1 MMHPPMLEL
10 LALYLAGLAFFFSG
24 MSGVSDNLR
33 QMSGQRFRQVLGR
46 LTHRPVMAGLVGALL
61 GAITQS
67 ASVVAFILSGM
78 VSTGLLP
85 ISRALIVLACANI
98 GTALLVFAAASDL
111 HVSILF
117 LIGIT
122 GLILAFKLAKT
133 WKPAVASGMSVGLLF
148 LGLEM
153 MKQAFQPLASS
164 AQFAHVTRFF
174 AHWPYAALLLG
185 MLMRTFIHSSSAIAA
200 IVVTINRGGQLGD
213 FPAMMVIAGLGL
225 GSALA
230 TWMLAGN
237 LRGVPRQIA
246 MYQAMTNCFAG
257 LFIGALLIV
266 EHLLHVPLFIA
277 AMRAW
282 GASIS
287 QQMAFTYL
295 ALNVTVAAVAFAG
308 LRWAPT
314 GLAKLWPPTPEQ
326 DLSSPIYIQHNSL
339 NSPETAL
346 DLVALE
352 QMRIIRVLG
361 RYIDSARRGDA
372 SQLKPLHAAAAQL
385 GRHTGEFLEALLK
398 LPIATDLAARAIS
411 FQRKESTLRALED
424 NVYLF
429 GETLTGLGGEELAA
443 LLIESLDTILFSAL
457 AALESPGDLEI
468 EILVNMTDDRSG
480 MMEELRSRHGLQQ
493 AGRTNHTSA
502 LHYATTLFE
511 RNIWLLRQLALWMR
525 EDAKFS
531 LARDH
536 E

>member
-1 MMHPPMLEL
+1 MLEL

-24 MSGVSDNLR
+24 IGGVSDNLR

-46 LTHRPVMAGLVGALL
+46 LTHRPFTAGLIGALL

-98 GTALLVFAAASDL
+98 GTALLVFVAASDL
-111 HVSILF
+111 HVSILL

-122 GLILAFKLAKT
+122 GLILAFRLFKR

-164 AQFAHVTRFF
+164 PQFTRVAAFF
-174 AHWPYAALLLG
+174 AHWPDAAFLLG
-185 MLMRTFIHSSSAIAA
+185 MLLRAFIHSSSAVAA
-200 IVVTINRGGQLGD
+200 IVVTINRGGQLGE

-230 TWMLAGN
+230 TWMLSGN

-246 MYQAMTNCFAG
+246 MYQAMTNGAAG
-257 LFIGALLIV
+257 VFIALLLV
-266 EHLLHVPLFIA
+266 AEHLLHIPLLIA
-277 AMRAW
+277 ALHAS
-282 GASIS
+282 GASIAHR
-287 QQMAFTYL
+287 MAYTYLTLNITVAVFAFT
-295 ALNVTVAAVAFAG
+295 G
-308 LRWAPT
+308 LGWAPK

-352 QMRIIRVLG
+352 QMRIVSVLG
-361 RYIDSARRGDA
+361 RYLDAARRGDP
-372 SQLKPLHAAAAQL
+372 SQLKPLHAAAQQL
-385 GRHTGEFLEALLK
+385 GRHVSEFLDALLK
-398 LPIATDLAARAIS
+398 LPIATDLAARAIG

-424 NVYLF
+424 NVFLF
-429 GETLTGLGGEELAA
+429 AETLTGLASEDLAG
-443 LLIESLDTILFSAL
+443 LLIESLDTLLFAAL
-457 AALESPGDLEI
+457 AALENSGDLEI
-468 EILVNMTDDRSG
+468 DILVNMTDDRSG
-480 MMEELRSRHGLQQ
+480 MMEELRSRHGLQT
-493 AGRTNHTSA
+493 AGSTNHTSA

-511 RNIWLLRQLALWMR
+511 RNVWLLRQLALWMR
-525 EDAKFS
+525 EDAK
-531 LARDH
+531 LAPA
-536 E
+536 

>member
-1 MMHPPMLEL
+1 MMQAPMLEL

-33 QMSGQRFRQVLGR
+33 QMSGQRFRQALGR
-46 LTHRPVMAGLVGALL
+46 LTHRPVMAGLVGAIL

-98 GTALLVFAAASDL
+98 GTALLVFVAASNL
-111 HVSILF
+111 HVSILL

-122 GLILAFKLAKT
+122 GLILAFRLAKK
-133 WKPAVASGMSVGLLF
+133 WKPAIASGMSVGLLF

-164 AQFAHVTRFF
+164 GQFTRIAGFF
-174 AHWPYAALLLG
+174 AHWPYAAFLLG
-185 MLMRTFIHSSSAIAA
+185 MLMRTFIHSSSAVAA

-246 MYQAMTNCFAG
+246 MYQAMTNCAGG
-257 LFIGALLIV
+257 LFMAALLV
-266 EHLLHVPLFIA
+266 AERLLHIPLFMA
-277 AMRAW
+277 AVHAS

-287 QQMAFTYL
+287 QRMAYTYL
-295 ALNVTVAAVAFAG
+295 ALNISVAGVAFAG
-308 LRWAPT
+308 LEWAPK

-346 DLVALE
+346 ELVALE
-352 QMRIIRVLG
+352 QMRIVSVLG
-361 RYIDSARRGDA
+361 RYLDAARRGDP
-372 SQLKPLHAAAAQL
+372 SQMKPLHAAAAQL
-385 GRHTGEFLEALLK
+385 GKHIAEFLEALLK
-398 LPIATDLAARAIS
+398 LPIATDVAARAIS

-429 GETLTGLGGEELAA
+429 AETLMGLGQEQLAG

-457 AALESPGDLEI
+457 AALETPGDLEI
-468 EILVNMTDDRSG
+468 GILVNMTDDRSG
-480 MMEELRSRHGLQQ
+480 MMEELRSHHGLGQ
-493 AGRTNHTSA
+493 AGSANNTSA

-511 RNIWLLRQLALWMR
+511 RNVWLLRQLALWMR

-531 LARDH
+531 LA
-536 E
+536 

>member
-1 MMHPPMLEL
+1 MMQAPMLEL

-24 MSGVSDNLR
+24 ISGISDNLR
-33 QMSGQRFRQVLGR
+33 QMSGQRFRQALGR
-46 LTHRPVMAGLVGALL
+46 LTHRPVMAGLVGVAM

-98 GTALLVFAAASDL
+98 GTALLVFVAASNL
-111 HVSILF
+111 HVSILL

-122 GLILAFKLAKT
+122 GLILAFKLAKK
-133 WKPAVASGMSVGLLF
+133 WKPAVASGMSVGFLF

-164 AQFAHVTRFF
+164 AQFARVAGFF
-174 AHWPYAALLLG
+174 AHWPYAAFLLG
-185 MLMRTFIHSSSAIAA
+185 MLLRTFIHSSSAVAA

-230 TWMLAGN
+230 TWMLSGN

-246 MYQAMTNCFAG
+246 MYQAMTNCIAG
-257 LFIGALLIV
+257 IFIGGLLSV
-266 EHLLHVPLFIA
+266 ERLLHLPLFMA
-277 AMRAW
+277 LVNVA
-282 GASIS
+282 GASIP
-287 QQMAFTYL
+287 QRMAYTYL
-295 ALNVTVAAVAFAG
+295 ALNISVAAAAFAG

-326 DLSSPIYIQHNSL
+326 DLSSPIYIQHDSL
-339 NSPETAL
+339 KSPETAL
-346 DLVALE
+346 ELVALE
-352 QMRIIRVLG
+352 QMRTIRVLG
-361 RYIDSARRGDA
+361 RYIDAARRGDP
-372 SQLKPLHAAAAQL
+372 SQMNQLHAAAAQL
-385 GRHTGEFLEALLK
+385 GRHIAEFIEALLK
-398 LPIATDLAARAIS
+398 EPIATDVAARAIS

-429 GETLTGLGGEELAA
+429 AETLMGLASEELAG
-443 LLIESLDTILFSAL
+443 LMIESLDTILYSAL
-457 AALESPGDLEI
+457 AALETSGDLEI
-468 EILVNMTDDRSG
+468 EILVNMTDDRGG
-480 MMEELRSRHGLQQ
+480 MMEELRKRHGLQQ
-493 AGRTNHTSA
+493 TGRTNNTSA

-511 RNIWLLRQLALWMR
+511 RNVWLLRQLALWMR
-525 EDAKFS
+525 EEAKFS
-531 LARDH
+531 VA
-536 E
+536 

>member
-1 MMHPPMLEL
+1 MHAPMLEL
-10 LALYLAGLAFFFSG
+10 VALYLAGLAFFFSG

-33 QMSGQRFRQVLGR
+33 QMSGQRFRQALGR
-46 LTHRPVMAGLVGALL
+46 LTHRPAMAGLVGAIM

-98 GTALLVFAAASDL
+98 GTALLVFVAASDL
-111 HVSILF
+111 HVSILL

-122 GLILAFKLAKT
+122 GLILAFKLART
-133 WKPAVASGMSVGLLF
+133 WKPAIASGMSVGLLF

-164 AQFAHVTRFF
+164 AQFARISGFF
-174 AHWPYAALLLG
+174 AHWPYAAFLLG
-185 MLMRTFIHSSSAIAA
+185 MLMRTFIHSSSAVAA

-246 MYQAMTNCFAG
+246 MYQAMTNCAAG
-257 LFIGALLIV
+257 IILGTLLV
-266 EHLLHVPLFIA
+266 AERLLHVPLFTA
-277 AMRAW
+277 LVYAS

-287 QQMAFTYL
+287 LRMAYTYL
-295 ALNVTVAAVAFAG
+295 GLNVTVAGVAFAG
-308 LRWAPT
+308 LHWAPK

-352 QMRIIRVLG
+352 QIRTVSVLG
-361 RYIDSARRGDA
+361 RYIDAARRDDR
-372 SQLKPLHAAAAQL
+372 SQLKPLHTAATQL
-385 GRHTGEFLEALLK
+385 GKHVTEFLEALLR
-398 LPIATDLAARAIS
+398 LPIATDLATRAIS
-411 FQRKESTLRALED
+411 FQRKESTLRALEE

-429 GETLTGLGGEELAA
+429 AETLMGLGGDELAG
-443 LLIESLDTILFSAL
+443 LLIESLDTILYSAL
-457 AALESPGDLEI
+457 AALETPGDLEI

-480 MMEELRSRHGLQQ
+480 MMEELRKRHGLQQ
-493 AGRTNHTSA
+493 TGSTNNISA
-502 LHYATTLFE
+502 VHYATTLFE
-511 RNIWLLRQLALWMR
+511 RNVWLLRQLSLWMR
-525 EDAKFS
+525 EDAQFS
-531 LARDH
+531 VV
-536 E
+536 

>member
-1 MMHPPMLEL
+1 MHPPMVEL

-24 MSGVSDNLR
+24 LSGVSDNLR
-33 QMSGQRFRQVLGR
+33 QMSGQRFRQALGR
-46 LTHRPVMAGLVGALL
+46 LTHQPVMAGLVGAVM

-98 GTALLVFAAASDL
+98 GTALLVFIAASDL
-111 HVSILF
+111 HVSILL

-122 GLILAFKLAKT
+122 GLILAFRLFKR

-164 AQFAHVTRFF
+164 AQFAHVAKFF
-174 AHWPYAALLLG
+174 AHWPYAAF
-185 MLMRTFIHSSSAIAA
+185 LMGVALRTFVHSSSAVAA

-213 FPAMMVIAGLGL
+213 FPAMMVIAGLGI

-230 TWMLAGN
+230 SWMLSGN

-246 MYQAMTNCFAG
+246 MYQAMTNCAAG
-257 LFIGALLIV
+257 LIIGAMLIA
-266 EHLLHVPLFIA
+266 ERLLHVPLLLA
-277 AMRAW
+277 AVAAV
-282 GASIS
+282 GTTIS
-287 QQMAFTYL
+287 QRMAFTYL
-295 ALNVTVAAVAFAG
+295 ALNVTVAAFAFAG

-314 GLAKLWPPTPEQ
+314 GLAKMWPPTPEQ

-352 QMRIIRVLG
+352 QVRVVSVLG
-361 RYIDSARRGDA
+361 RYLDAARRGDPA
-372 SQLKPLHAAAAQL
+372 QLKPLHAAAAQL
-385 GRHTGEFLEALLK
+385 GRHIGEFLEALLK
-398 LPIATDLAARAIS
+398 MPIATDLAARAIGY
-411 FQRKESTLRALED
+411 QRKESTLRALED
-424 NVYLF
+424 NVCLF
-429 GETLTGLGGEELAA
+429 AETLMGLSHEELAS
-443 LLIESLDTILFSAL
+443 LLIESLDTILYSAL

-493 AGRTNHTSA
+493 AGSMNHTSA

-511 RNIWLLRQLALWMR
+511 RNVWLLRQLALWMR
-525 EDAKFS
+525 EDAKF
-531 LARDH
+531 AMN
-536 E
+536 

>member
-1 MMHPPMLEL
+1 MLEL

-33 QMSGQRFRQVLGR
+33 QMSGQRFRQALGR
-46 LTHRPVMAGLVGALL
+46 LTHRPVMAGLVGSVL

-98 GTALLVFAAASDL
+98 GTALLVFVAASDL

-164 AQFAHVTRFF
+164 AQFGHVTRFF

-185 MLMRTFIHSSSAIAA
+185 MLMRTFIHSSSAVAA

-246 MYQAMTNCFAG
+246 MYQAMTNCIAG
-257 LFIGALLIV
+257 VFIGALLIF
-266 EHLLHVPLFIA
+266 EHLLHVPQFIA
-277 AMRAW
+277 AMHAS

-287 QQMAFTYL
+287 QQMACTYL
-295 ALNVTVAAVAFAG
+295 ALNITVAGVAFAG

-352 QMRIIRVLG
+352 QMRTIRVLG
-361 RYIDSARRGDA
+361 RYIDGARRGDG

-385 GRHTGEFLEALLK
+385 GRHIGEFLEALLK
-398 LPIATDLAARAIS
+398 LPIATPIWRPGRFRSSARRARCALSRTMFISSPKLLPGSAAKNWPIC
-411 FQRKESTLRALED
+411 
-424 NVYLF
+424 
-429 GETLTGLGGEELAA
+429 
-443 LLIESLDTILFSAL
+443 
-457 AALESPGDLEI
+457 
-468 EILVNMTDDRSG
+468 
-480 MMEELRSRHGLQQ
+480 
-493 AGRTNHTSA
+493 
-502 LHYATTLFE
+502 
-511 RNIWLLRQLALWMR
+511 
-525 EDAKFS
+525 
-531 LARDH
+531 
-536 E
+536 

>member
-1 MMHPPMLEL
+1 MLAPMIEL

-33 QMSGQRFRQVLGR
+33 QMSGQRFRQALGR
-46 LTHRPVMAGLVGALL
+46 LTHRPVMAGLIGATL

-85 ISRALIVLACANI
+85 ISRALVVLACANI
-98 GTALLVFAAASDL
+98 GTALLVFVAASDL
-111 HVSILF
+111 HVSILL

-122 GLILAFKLAKT
+122 GLILAFRLFRR

-164 AQFAHVTRFF
+164 AEFARIAGFF
-174 AHWPYAALLLG
+174 AHWPYAAFLLG
-185 MLMRTFIHSSSAIAA
+185 MLLRTFIHSSSAVAT
-200 IVVTINRGGQLGD
+200 IVVTINRGGQLGE

-230 TWMLAGN
+230 TSMLAGN

-246 MYQAMTNCFAG
+246 MYQAMTNGAAS
-257 LFIGALLIV
+257 LFLGALFVL
-266 EHLLHVPLFIA
+266 ERLLHLPLLMA
-277 AMRAW
+277 AVHAS
-282 GASIS
+282 GASIAHR
-287 QQMAFTYL
+287 MAYTYL
-295 ALNVTVAAVAFAG
+295 ALNMTVAALAFAG
-308 LRWAPT
+308 LRWAPK

-339 NSPETAL
+339 SSPETAL

-352 QMRIIRVLG
+352 QMRVVSVLG
-361 RYIDSARRGDA
+361 RYIDAARRGDP
-372 SQLKPLHAAAAQL
+372 SQLRPLHAAAAQL
-385 GRHTGEFLEALLK
+385 GRHIAEFLDALLR
-398 LPIATDLAARAIS
+398 LPIATDLAARAIG

-424 NVYLF
+424 NVCLF
-429 GETLTGLGGEELAA
+429 AETLMGLAHEDLAG

-457 AALESPGDLEI
+457 AALETPGDLEI
-468 EILVNMTDDRSG
+468 DILVNMTDDRSG
-480 MMEELRSRHGLQQ
+480 MMEELRNRHGLGS
-493 AGRTNHTSA
+493 AGNTNHTSA

-511 RNIWLLRQLALWMR
+511 RNVWLLRQLALWMR
-525 EDAKFS
+525 EDAK
-531 LARDH
+531 LTVV
-536 E
+536 

>member
-1 MMHPPMLEL
+1 MHAPMLEL

-33 QMSGQRFRQVLGR
+33 QMSGQRFRQALGQ
-46 LTHRPVMAGLVGALL
+46 LTHRPAMAGLVGAVL

-98 GTALLVFAAASDL
+98 GTALLVFIAASDL
-111 HVSILF
+111 HLSILF

-164 AQFAHVTRFF
+164 PQFAHVADFF
-174 AHWPYAALLLG
+174 ARWPYAAFLLG
-185 MLMRTFIHSSSAIAA
+185 MLMRTFIHSSSAVAA

-230 TWMLAGN
+230 TSMLSGN
-237 LRGVPRQIA
+237 MVGVPRQIA
-246 MYQAMTNCFAG
+246 MYQAMTNCVGG
-257 LFIGALLIV
+257 LVIGILLV
-266 EHLLHVPLFIA
+266 AERLTHVPLFMA
-277 AMRAW
+277 ALHAS

-287 QQMAFTYL
+287 QRMAYTYL
-295 ALNVTVAAVAFAG
+295 ALNMTAAATAMAG
-308 LRWAPT
+308 LRWAPR

-326 DLSSPIYIQHNSL
+326 DFSCPIYIQHNSL

-352 QMRIIRVLG
+352 QMRTVSVLG
-361 RYIDSARRGDA
+361 RYIDAARQGDA
-372 SQLKPLHAAAAQL
+372 SNLKPLHAAVNQL
-385 GRHTGEFLEALLK
+385 GRHIAEFLEALLK
-398 LPIATDLAARAIS
+398 MPIATDLAARAIS
-411 FQRKESTLRALED
+411 FQRKESTLRALEE

-429 GETLTGLGGEELAA
+429 AETLTGLAGEELAG
-443 LLIESLDTILFSAL
+443 LLIESLDTILYSAL
-457 AALESPGDLEI
+457 AALESPRDLEI
-468 EILVNMTDDRSG
+468 DILVNMTDDRSG

-493 AGRTNHTSA
+493 AGSTNHTSA

-511 RNIWLLRQLALWMR
+511 RNVWLLRQLALWMR

-531 LARDH
+531 VV
-536 E
+536 

>member
-1 MMHPPMLEL
+1 MLEL

-24 MSGVSDNLR
+24 ISGVSDNLR
-33 QMSGQRFRQVLGR
+33 QMSGQRFRQALGR
-46 LTHRPVMAGLVGALL
+46 LTHRPIMAGLVGVLL

-85 ISRALIVLACANI
+85 ISRALVVLACANI
-98 GTALLVFAAASDL
+98 GTALLVFVAASDL
-111 HVSILF
+111 HVSILL

-122 GLILAFKLAKT
+122 GLILAFKLVKT

-164 AQFAHVTRFF
+164 AQFAHIARFF
-174 AHWPYAALLLG
+174 EHWPYIAFLLG
-185 MLMRTFIHSSSAIAA
+185 MLMRTFIHSSSAVAA

-230 TWMLAGN
+230 TSMLAGN

-246 MYQAMTNCFAG
+246 MYQAMTNCVGGIFVG
-257 LFIGALLIV
+257 SLLV
-266 EHLLHVPLFIA
+266 AERLLHLPLIMA
-277 AMRAW
+277 AVQAT

-287 QQMAFTYL
+287 QRMAYTYL
-295 ALNVTVAAVAFAG
+295 ALNVSVAAAALTG
-308 LRWAPT
+308 LRWAPQ

-352 QMRIIRVLG
+352 QMRTVSVLG
-361 RYIDSARRGDA
+361 RYIDAARRGDP

-385 GRHTGEFLEALLK
+385 GRHIAEFLEALLK

-411 FQRKESTLRALED
+411 FQRKESTLRSLED

-429 GETLTGLGGEELAA
+429 AETLIGIASEELAG

-457 AALESPGDLEI
+457 AALETPCDLEI
-468 EILVNMTDDRSG
+468 KILINMTDDRSG
-480 MMEELRSRHGLQQ
+480 MMEELRSRHGLQD
-493 AGRTNHTSA
+493 AGRTNNTSA

-511 RNIWLLRQLALWMR
+511 RNVWRLRQLALWLR
-525 EDAKFS
+525 EDARFS
-531 LARDH
+531 VV
-536 E
+536 

>member
-1 MMHPPMLEL
+1 MMHAPMLEL

-24 MSGVSDNLR
+24 ISGVSDNLR

-46 LTHRPVMAGLVGALL
+46 LTHRPVMAGLVGVVL

-85 ISRALIVLACANI
+85 ISRALVVLACANI
-98 GTALLVFAAASDL
+98 GTALLVFIAASDL

-164 AQFAHVTRFF
+164 AQFVHVADFF
-174 AHWPYAALLLG
+174 ARWPYAAFLLG
-185 MLMRTFIHSSSAIAA
+185 TLMRTFIHSSSAVAA

-230 TWMLAGN
+230 TWMLSGN
-237 LRGVPRQIA
+237 MVGVPRQIA
-246 MYQAMTNCFAG
+246 MYQAMTNCAG
-257 LFIGALLIV
+257 GLTIGALLV
-266 EHLLHVPLFIA
+266 AERLTHVPLFMA
-277 AMRAW
+277 ALHAS

-287 QQMAFTYL
+287 QRMAYTYL
-295 ALNVTVAAVAFAG
+295 ALNITVAAMAIAG
-308 LRWAPT
+308 LHWAPR

-326 DLSSPIYIQHNSL
+326 DFSSPIYIQHNSL

-352 QMRIIRVLG
+352 QMRTVSVLG
-361 RYIDSARRGDA
+361 RYIDAARRGDA
-372 SQLKPLHAAAAQL
+372 SNLKPLHAAVNQL
-385 GRHTGEFLEALLK
+385 GRHIAEFLEALLK
-398 LPIATDLAARAIS
+398 MPIATDLAARAIS
-411 FQRKESTLRALED
+411 FQRKESTLRALEE

-429 GETLTGLGGEELAA
+429 AETLTGLAGEELAG
-443 LLIESLDTILFSAL
+443 LLIESLDTILYSAL

-468 EILVNMTDDRSG
+468 DILVNMTDDRSG
-480 MMEELRSRHGLQQ
+480 MMEELRGRHGLQQ
-493 AGRTNHTSA
+493 AGSTNHTSA

-531 LARDH
+531 LV
-536 E
+536 

>member
-1 MMHPPMLEL
+1 MLEL

-24 MSGVSDNLR
+24 MSGISDNLR
-33 QMSGQRFRQVLGR
+33 QMSGQRFRQVLSR
-46 LTHRPVMAGLVGALL
+46 LTHRPIMAGLVGAAL

-85 ISRALIVLACANI
+85 ISRALTVLACANI
-98 GTALLVFAAASDL
+98 GTAILVFVAASNL
-111 HVSILF
+111 HVSILL

-122 GLILAFKLAKT
+122 GLILAFRLAKK

-164 AQFAHVTRFF
+164 AQFTRAAGFF
-174 AHWPYAALLLG
+174 THWPYASFLLG
-185 MLMRTFIHSSSAIAA
+185 MAMRAFIHSSSAVAA
-200 IVVTINRGGQLGD
+200 IVVTINRGGQFGD
-213 FPAMMVIAGLGL
+213 FSAMMCIAGLGL

-246 MYQAMTNCFAG
+246 MYQAMTNAAG
-257 LFIGALLIV
+257 GSFMAALLIV
-266 EHLLHVPLFIA
+266 ERLFRVPLFIA
-277 AMRAW
+277 AVHASS
-282 GASIS
+282 ASIS
-287 QQMAFTYL
+287 QRTAYTYL
-295 ALNVTVAAVAFAG
+295 ALNICVAAAAFGG
-308 LRWAPT
+308 LKWAPK

-326 DLSSPIYIQHNSL
+326 DLSNPIYIQHNSL

-352 QMRIIRVLG
+352 QMRTVSVLG
-361 RYIDSARRGDA
+361 RYLDAARRGDS
-372 SQLKPLHAAAAQL
+372 SQMKSLHAAAAQL
-385 GRHTGEFLEALLK
+385 GKHIAEFLEALLK
-398 LPIATDLAARAIS
+398 LPIAADVAGRAIS

-429 GETLTGLGGEELAA
+429 AETLLGLGQEPLAS
-443 LLIESLDTILFSAL
+443 LLIESLDTILYSAL
-457 AALESPGDLEI
+457 AALETAGDLETN
-468 EILVNMTDDRSG
+468 ILINMTDDRSG
-480 MMEELRSRHGLQQ
+480 MMEDLRSRHGLGQ
-493 AGRTNHTSA
+493 AGSTNRTSS

-511 RNIWLLRQLALWMR
+511 RNVWLLRQLALWMR

-531 LARDH
+531 LV
-536 E
+536 

>member
-1 MMHPPMLEL
+1 MMHAPMLEL

-24 MSGVSDNLR
+24 MGGVSDNLR

-46 LTHRPVMAGLVGALL
+46 LTHRPVMAGLVGAVL

-85 ISRALIVLACANI
+85 ISRALIVLACANV
-98 GTALLVFAAASDL
+98 GTALLVFIAASDL

-164 AQFAHVTRFF
+164 AQFVDVTNFF
-174 AHWPYAALLLG
+174 ARWPYTAFLLG
-185 MLMRTFIHSSSAIAA
+185 MLLRSFIHSSSAVAA
-200 IVVTINRGGQLGD
+200 IVVTINRMLSGN
-213 FPAMMVIAGLGL
+213 MV
-225 GSALA
+225 
-230 TWMLAGN
+230 
-237 LRGVPRQIA
+237 GVPRQIA
-246 MYQAMTNCFAG
+246 MYQAMTNCAG
-257 LFIGALLIV
+257 GLVIGALLV
-266 EHLLHVPLFIA
+266 AERLTHAPLLMA
-277 AMRAW
+277 AVHAS

-287 QQMAFTYL
+287 QRMAYTYL
-295 ALNVTVAAVAFAG
+295 ALNMTVAATAMAG
-308 LRWAPT
+308 LRWAPR
-314 GLAKLWPPTPEQ
+314 GLPKLWPPTPEQ
-326 DLSSPIYIQHNSL
+326 DFSSPIYIQHNSL

-352 QMRIIRVLG
+352 QMRTVSVLG
-361 RYIDSARRGDA
+361 RYIDAARRGDA
-372 SQLKPLHAAAAQL
+372 SGLKPLHAAVTQL
-385 GRHTGEFLEALLK
+385 DRHITEFLEALLK
-398 LPIATDLAARAIS
+398 TPIATDLAARAIS
-411 FQRKESTLRALED
+411 FQRKESTLGALEE

-429 GETLTGLGGEELAA
+429 AETLTGLAGQELAD
-443 LLIESLDTILFSAL
+443 LLIESLDTILYAAL

-468 EILVNMTDDRSG
+468 DILANMTDDRSG

-493 AGRTNHTSA
+493 AGSTNHTSA

-511 RNIWLLRQLALWMR
+511 RNVWLLRQLALWMR

-531 LARDH
+531 VV
-536 E
+536 

>member
-1 MMHPPMLEL
+1 MLPPMVEL

-24 MSGVSDNLR
+24 LTGVSDNLR
-33 QMSGQRFRQVLGR
+33 QMSGQRFRHALGR
-46 LTHRPVMAGLVGALL
+46 LTHQPVMAGLVGAVM

-85 ISRALIVLACANI
+85 IARALVVLACANI
-98 GTALLVFAAASDL
+98 GTALLVFVAASDL
-111 HVSILF
+111 HVSILL

-122 GLILAFKLAKT
+122 GLILAFRLFKR

-164 AQFAHVTRFF
+164 AQFAHVAGFF
-174 AHWPYAALLLG
+174 ARWPYAAYLLG
-185 MLMRTFIHSSSAIAA
+185 ALMRTFIHSSSAVAA

-213 FPAMMVIAGLGL
+213 FPAMMVIAGLGI

-230 TWMLAGN
+230 AWMLSGN

-246 MYQAMTNCFAG
+246 MYQAMTNFSGGILIGVLLVAER
-257 LFIGALLIV
+257 LFHLPLLAAV
-266 EHLLHVPLFIA
+266 LHA
-277 AMRAW
+277 S

-287 QQMAFTYL
+287 QRMAYTYL
-295 ALNVTVAAVAFAG
+295 ALNITVATVAIAG
-308 LRWAPT
+308 IPWAPR

-352 QMRIIRVLG
+352 QVRIVSVLG
-361 RYIDSARRGDA
+361 RYLDAARRGDP

-385 GRHTGEFLEALLK
+385 GRHIAEFLEALLK
-398 LPIATDLAARAIS
+398 LPIATDLAARAIG

-429 GETLTGLGGEELAA
+429 AETLMGLSHEQLAS
-443 LLIESLDTILFSAL
+443 LLIESLDTILYSAL
-457 AALESPGDLEI
+457 AALETPADLEI
-468 EILVNMTDDRSG
+468 DILVNMTDDRSG
-480 MMEELRSRHGLQQ
+480 MMEELRSRHGLQ
-493 AGRTNHTSA
+493 THSSMNHTSA

-511 RNIWLLRQLALWMR
+511 RNVWLLRQLALWMR
-525 EDAKFS
+525 EDQKF
-531 LARDH
+531 AVA
-536 E
+536 